1 MLKVPKP
8 EGGWDNWNPQNY
20 DQSTGGLTTIREGL
34 RRSLNLVSVR
44 MVQEVVP
51 AREVASTAKNMGVS
65 TNIRAVD
72 AIALGTSEVYPIE
85 MVAAYSVFSNG
96 GVYSKP
102 YGITKIEDRYG
113 NILIEYYPKQKEIL
127 SEETAF
133 MMTNLCLLYTSPSPR
148 DATLSRM
155 PSSA

>member
-1 MLKVPKP
+1 MLKVPKS
-8 EGGWDNWNPQNY
+8 EGGWENWNPQNY
-20 DQSTGGLTTIREGL
+20 DKSTGGLTTIREGL
-34 RRSLNLVSVR
+34 RRSLNLVAVR

-85 MVAAYSVFSNG
+85 MVAAYAVFSNS
-96 GVYSKP
+96 GVYSEP

-133 MMTNLCLLYTSPSPR
+133 MMTNV
-148 DATLSRM
+148 M
-155 PSSA
+155 K